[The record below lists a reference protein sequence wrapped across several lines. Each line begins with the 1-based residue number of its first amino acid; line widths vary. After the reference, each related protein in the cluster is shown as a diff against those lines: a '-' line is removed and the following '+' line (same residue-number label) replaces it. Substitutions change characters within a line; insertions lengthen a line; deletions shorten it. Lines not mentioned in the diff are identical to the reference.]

1 MNARE
6 WFIRTFHLHRKARI
20 QDVVP
25 GHVIIQAMIIKKARA
40 VNAGRKEIRQ

>member
-1 MNARE
+1 MSTRE

-25 GHVIIQAMIIKKARA
+25 GHVIIQAMIIKKAR
-40 VNAGRKEIRQ
+40 VRSAGRKEIRQ